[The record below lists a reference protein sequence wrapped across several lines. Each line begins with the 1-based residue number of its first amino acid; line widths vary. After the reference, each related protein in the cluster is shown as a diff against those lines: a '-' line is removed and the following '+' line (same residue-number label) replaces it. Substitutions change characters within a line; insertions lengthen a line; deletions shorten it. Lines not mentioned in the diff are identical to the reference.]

1 MSKATNKL
9 FTSPLEGLRSMFSE
23 TDFGKAIDLLAFM
36 QTIHMRE
43 TGCKG
48 PESGCLTSDAIDRC
62 GKLLANL
69 GEVAYPGMKKRV
81 VDDTNRQLLENHGS
95 LENIK
100 AMIDTVPFTENVK
113 ERLKADLDKE
123 LGNKSTADEESP
135 ETKKPLQFVSP
146 PSKLTH

>member
-23 TDFGKAIDLLAFM
+23 EDFGKAIDLLAFM

-62 GKLLANL
+62 GKLMANL

-100 AMIDTVPFTENVK
+100 AMIDTVPFEESVK

-135 ETKKPLQFVSP
+135 
-146 PSKLTH
+146 